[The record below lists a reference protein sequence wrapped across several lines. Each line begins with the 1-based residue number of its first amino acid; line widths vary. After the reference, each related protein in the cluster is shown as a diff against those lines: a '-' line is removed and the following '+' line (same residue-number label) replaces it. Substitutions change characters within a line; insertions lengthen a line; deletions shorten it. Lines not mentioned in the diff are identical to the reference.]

1 MKALIQRVASSQVE
15 VDGKTV
21 GKIDKGLLVFLGLE
35 KKDNDLIADKMMGK
49 IISYRVFPDENQ
61 KMNLS
66 LKDIKGDVLIIS
78 QFTLAADTK
87 NGTRAGFSTALPPIE
102 AESLYDYFID
112 KIKESNLKIQSGIF
126 GANMKVSLLND
137 GPVTF
142 MLEVE
147 LYERYS

>member
-1 MKALIQRVASSQVE
+1 MKALIQRVAFSQVE

-35 KKDNDLIADKMMGK
+35 KKDNELIADKMMSK

-126 GANMKVSLLND
+126 GADMKVSLLND

-142 MLEVE
+142 MLEV
-147 LYERYS
+147 

>member
-1 MKALIQRVASSQVE
+1 
-15 VDGKTV
+15 
-21 GKIDKGLLVFLGLE
+21 
-35 KKDNDLIADKMMGK
+35 MMSK

-61 KMNLS
+61 KLNLS

-102 AESLYDYFID
+102 AENLYNYFID
-112 KIKESNLKIQSGIF
+112 KIKESNLKIQTGIF
-126 GANMKVSLLND
+126 GADMKVSLLND

-142 MLEVE
+142 MLEV
-147 LYERYS
+147 

>member
-35 KKDNDLIADKMMGK
+35 KKDNELIADKMMSK

-112 KIKESNLKIQSGIF
+112 KINESNLKIQSGIF
-126 GANMKVSLLND
+126 GADMKVSLLND

-142 MLEVE
+142 MLEV
-147 LYERYS
+147 